1 MEKERFTPEERRR
14 YELELLEDLE
24 KNSELEAAREEGME
38 KGIEKERITIARNLK
53 SADIPPETI
62 AQATGLTME
71 QVKAL

>member
-24 KNSELEAAREEGME
+24 KNSELEAAREEG
-38 KGIEKERITIARNLK
+38 IEKERMTIARNLK
-53 SADIPPETI
+53 SADISLETI
-62 AQATGLTME
+62 AQATGLTLE